1 MFKKTA
7 LILASALIMTSFA
20 ACGNKD
26 NGKNDSSEPYQSKNQ
41 DSKSYSDN
49 TDNGNNDGIMDDTI
63 NGIENDVRE
72 GIDNIEQGIN
82 NGMDAVNPSNN
93 AR

>member
-7 LILASALIMTSFA
+7 LILASACIMLSFA

-26 NGKNDSSEPYQSKNQ
+26 TNSEPYQSK
-41 DSKSYSDN
+41 DSRSYSDN
-49 TDNGNNDGIMDDTI
+49 NDNNDGIIDNTI
-63 NGIENDVRE
+63 NGIENDIRD
-72 GIDNIEQGIN
+72 GIDNVEEGIN
-82 NGMDAVNPSNN
+82 NGMDSVNPSNS

>member
-26 NGKNDSSEPYQSKNQ
+26 NGTNDSSEPYQSKTQ

-49 TDNGNNDGIMDDTI
+49 NNNDGIMDDTI
-63 NGIENDVRE
+63 NGIENDVRD
-72 GIDNIEQGIN
+72 GIDNVE
-82 NGMDAVNPSNN
+82 DKLC
-93 AR
+93 

>member
-7 LILASALIMTSFA
+7 LILASALIMMSFA
-20 ACGNKD
+20 ACGG
-26 NGKNDSSEPYQSKNQ
+26 NGNDSSEPYQSKNR

-49 TDNGNNDGIMDDTI
+49 SDNNNHDGIIDDTI
-63 NGIENDVRE
+63 NGIENDVRD
-72 GIDNIEQGIN
+72 GIDNVEQGIR
-82 NGMDAVNPSNN
+82 NGMDSVNPSNN

>member
-7 LILASALIMTSFA
+7 LILASALIMMSFA
-20 ACGNKD
+20 ACGGND
-26 NGKNDSSEPYQSKNQ
+26 NDSSEPYQSKNQ

-49 TDNGNNDGIMDDTI
+49 SGKNNNDGIMDDTI
-63 NGIENDVRE
+63 NGIENDVRD
-72 GIDNIEQGIN
+72 GIDNVEEGIR
-82 NGMDAVNPSNN
+82 NGMDSVNPSNN